1 MVLLLR
7 ENEMDLLL
15 VFLYGWALMAM
26 FFVRKVKAL

>member
-15 VFLYGWALMAM
+15 LFVWGWALMAVL
-26 FFVRKVKAL
+26 FNVKVKSL